1 VVLLFFGIICMI
13 PGKDDKKPPWN
24 DIFMVLDKKGNKQM
38 KNKYLTIFNE
48 VLLFINNRIILIDA
62 EDLTIVQKYNWR

>member
-1 VVLLFFGIICMI
+1 
-13 PGKDDKKPPWN
+13 
-24 DIFMVLDKKGNKQM
+24 MVLDKKGNKQM